1 MSQPF
6 HLDDFLPYILNQ
18 AAVRVSDDF
27 AKDYKSK
34 YGLLRTEWRV
44 LAHLGTSGP
53 MTARQICDASKTHK
67 TKISRAVFALEKR
80 LWLSRSR
87 KPDDRR
93 QEILTLTKRGHNA
106 YIKLTGDAY
115 EKTQHL
121 KRTLG
126 DDDYHALMKAL
137 RALAR

>member
-1 MSQPF
+1 MSQAF
-6 HLDDFLPYILNQ
+6 NLDDFLPYALNQ
-18 AAVRVSDDF
+18 AAVAVSDDF

-87 KPDDRR
+87 NPNDRR
-93 QEILTLTKRGHNA
+93 QETLALTKRGEKA
-106 YIKLTGDAY
+106 YVKLTGDAQ
-115 EKTQHL
+115 EKTQRL
-121 KRTLG
+121 REALG
-126 DDDYHALMKAL
+126 DDDYKAL
-137 RALAR
+137 IKTLRILTG